1 MSPLGRKP
9 KFIEQC
15 GGQAHVAREWLPLL
29 PDTGR
34 LAEDYRALLM
44 TRKLLASATAMTRVL
59 MPTRVSG
66 LFSF

>member
-1 MSPLGRKP
+1 MTAQGRKP

-34 LAEDYRALLM
+34 LAEDYRTLLV
-44 TRKLLASATAMTRVL
+44 TRNL
-59 MPTRVSG
+59 
-66 LFSF
+66 